1 MSWPWN
7 PGQMSLK
14 IIESGTF
21 RKIGFGC
28 LLVFYS
34 NFVPKTYRFLDIRFI
49 SIPWPSNPGLGSL
62 KVIKNDT
69 VWSGIH
75 DFLLTYHNNHGPVS
89 HRFHDK
95 WRFQSKISNIPSPR
109 VLNAPVEGF
118 PLELSISARDQ
129 KTRMMGLPGG
139 QKSFKIG
146 LTIQTQYR
154 RVTDGGT
161 DTLRQQRPR

>member
-34 NFVPKTYRFLDIRFI
+34 NFVPKTHRFLDIRFI

-75 DFLLTYHNNHGPVS
+75 DFLLTYHSNHRPIS

-95 WRFQSKISNIPSPR
+95 WRFQLKIANIPSPC
-109 VLNAPVEGF
+109 VFNAPVEGF
-118 PLELSISARDQ
+118 PLELGIGARGQ

-139 QKSFKIG
+139 RKSFKIG
-146 LTIQTQYR
+146 LTIQTQYW
-154 RVTDGGT
+154 RVTDGGS
-161 DTLRQQRPR
+161 DTLWQQRPR